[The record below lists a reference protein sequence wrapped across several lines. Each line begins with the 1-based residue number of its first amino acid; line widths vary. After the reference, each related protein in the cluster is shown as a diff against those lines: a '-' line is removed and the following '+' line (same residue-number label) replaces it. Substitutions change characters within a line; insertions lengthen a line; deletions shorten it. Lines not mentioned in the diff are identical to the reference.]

1 MQIEPVEAPLNSG
14 TEPISWTSLGHRSDW
29 YIFPNYWT
37 RSGQRRIP
45 VRFHLWGFP
54 LSSGHRS
61 FDWFPG
67 QRWCNFSTW
76 TPCLRR
82 SLPNQ
87 LGLKWLHQNTWSQTL
102 LCLGLVQCFYTNFQ
116 PIHHFWFVGKECYWK
131 KWVCKTLN
139 FLWFWDL
146 AVNPSS
152 SYSQFDLKI
161 ALVDKPDWQK
171 SPRPLE
177 AVFST

>member
-37 RSGQRRIP
+37 RSGQLRIP

-54 LSSGHRS
+54 LSGHRS
-61 FDWFPG
+61 FDWIPG

-102 LCLGLVQCFYTNFQ
+102 LCLGLVQCSYTNFQ
-116 PIHHFWFVGKECYWK
+116 PIQHFWFIGLECYLVLITVFARRSTFYDFEIKQLIQVTLSANSVWK
-131 KWVCKTLN
+131 LHWWTNLTDRKV
-139 FLWFWDL
+139 
-146 AVNPSS
+146 PG
-152 SYSQFDLKI
+152 
-161 ALVDKPDWQK
+161 P
-171 SPRPLE
+171 
-177 AVFST
+177 